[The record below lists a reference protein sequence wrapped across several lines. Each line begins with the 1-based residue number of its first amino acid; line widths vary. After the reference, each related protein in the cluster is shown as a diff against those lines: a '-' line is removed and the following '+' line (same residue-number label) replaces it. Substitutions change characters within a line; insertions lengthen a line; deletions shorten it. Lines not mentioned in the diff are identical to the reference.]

1 MRNNTKNFKKLRKF
15 ALGISLASLLFGS
28 SAELHAQTITTS
40 LATGTGTTTNLPIF
54 GNYGFNYSQSI
65 YLVSDMNPTALG
77 APTLITKIRYFYV
90 SGNLSSSTN
99 WTIFMGNTS
108 QADFNST
115 TNWIP
120 FANMSPVFT
129 GDLSAPSGNSW
140 LEITLDTPFLYDGT
154 SNLVVAVDENTPGFS
169 NVTWRSHTTGAN
181 RSMLYRSDSVNPDPA
196 NPPTASSRFGNV
208 PQTQFVHA
216 PTVDC
221 SSSPVVTNTL
231 VNDSEICAGETV
243 NFSFSGLPFNAGFTY
258 QWQFNTTGTWTGIAG
273 ATDPT
278 YSASLTETQ
287 NVRAVVTCSISN
299 ESTPGNEITV
309 TVNANPVVTVDVTEI
324 AFCAGTSVDIE
335 ASGAAT
341 YSWAPSVGLTAT
353 NTALVTANPS
363 AITTYTVTGTNA
375 AGCTATATSKIIPLT
390 SISKEA
396 TFSLGENC
404 EPGSP
409 IAITATITPATIS
422 GGSSWEYRFLGN
434 DGTTVLQDWN
444 VSNVYNFIPTMDS
457 VYSYFYQVRSNNCA
471 DYIDSSKVQI
481 QVGFGADVA
490 VTDYNCLNLGGIVN
504 IINAFGQTETSVV
517 YANPFDDVANT
528 TDVVFTGSAGI
539 VNGKAI
545 LTPSATSQ
553 NGTMS
558 INLPNFQAGFN
569 NSMTV
574 KFKLTAD
581 QPINSFG
588 TGGADGIS
596 YSFADDALA
605 TGVGPAHNG
614 RGSKLRLSFDAA
626 GNSPNLTGIYLVY
639 GYNAAAAIAPG
650 NATTLAFS
658 PNTSLWKT
666 QEDVPIELTINALGQ
681 VTVVVNGVIVFQ
693 NIQLPLS
700 YLTED
705 VSNWKHFFGATT
717 GGDAMRQ
724 GISDFEITTGALS
737 FALAPTGLL
746 PIDWQFGTQFADL
759 LPGLYDVWIAKN
771 ETSDC
776 GKMIETIE
784 ISNVNPIVDLGEN
797 TTICAGESI
806 TLDAGN
812 IGSSYVWSN
821 SNVVTQT
828 LNVTQAGIYVAYV
841 TNPLGCVGVGSIQVN
856 VTELPTATVIYA
868 QGNFPTVFFS
878 VINSQNVATYSWNFG
893 DGATVANAPGSV
905 SHTYEEDGTYTVTAT
920 ISNACGSETLTQT
933 VTIENTT
940 SLVTNTIEGL
950 KMYPNPTSNDFTVEI
965 DNSKSA
971 SIEIY
976 TVQGAWVESIPAFNG
991 KTLVSASTWT
1001 KGIYFVHVISEG
1013 KTSIN
1018 KLIVQ

>member
-15 ALGISLASLLFGS
+15 AMGISLASLLFGS
-28 SAELHAQTITTS
+28 SAELQAQTVTTS
-40 LATGTGTTTNLPIF
+40 LATGTGTTTSLPIL

-65 YLVSDMNPTALG
+65 YLVSDMNPTAVG

-90 SGNLSSSTN
+90 SGNLASSTN
-99 WTIFMGNTS
+99 WTIFMGNTT

-120 FANMSPVFT
+120 LANMSQVFT
-129 GDLSAPSGNSW
+129 GDLTAPAGNNW

-196 NPPTASSRFGNV
+196 SPPTATSRFGNV
-208 PQTQFVHA
+208 AQTQFEHA
-216 PTVDC
+216 PTIAC
-221 SSSPVVTNTL
+221 SGSPAVTTTL
-231 VNDSEICAGETV
+231 VNDDEICVGETV
-243 NFSFSGLPFNAGFTY
+243 NFSFSGLPFNSGFTY
-258 QWQFNTTGTWTGIAG
+258 QWQFNTTGTWTDIAG
-273 ATDPT
+273 ATEPT

-287 NVRAVVTCSISN
+287 NVRAVVTCSVSN

-309 TVNANPVVTVDVTEI
+309 TVNANPVVAVDVIET

-341 YSWAPSVGLTAT
+341 YSWAPSAGLATT
-353 NTALVTANPS
+353 NTAVVSANPS
-363 AITTYTVTGTNA
+363 VTTTYTVTGTNA

-390 SISKEA
+390 AISKEA
-396 TFSLGENC
+396 TFSPGENC

-409 IAITATITPATIS
+409 IAVTATVTPATIS

-471 DYIDSSKVQI
+471 DYIDSSKIQI
-481 QVGFGADVA
+481 PVGFGADVA

-504 IINAFGQTETSVV
+504 INNAFGQTETTVV

-528 TDVVFTGSAGI
+528 ANVVFTGSAGI
-539 VNGKAI
+539 VNDKAI
-545 LTPSATSQ
+545 LTPSATGQ
-553 NGTMS
+553 TGTMS
-558 INLPNFQAGFN
+558 IDLPNFQAGFN

-581 QPINSFG
+581 QPINTFG

-626 GNSPNLTGIYLVY
+626 GNSPNQPGIYLVY
-639 GYNAAAAIAPG
+639 GYNAAAPIAPA
-650 NATTLAFS
+650 NATTLAYS
-658 PNTSLWKT
+658 PNVSLWKI
-666 QEDVPIELTINALGQ
+666 QEDVPVELTINALGQ
-681 VTVVVNGVIVFQ
+681 ATVLVNNEVVFQ
-693 NIQLPLS
+693 NIQLPPS

-705 VSNWKHFFGATT
+705 VSNWKHFFGAVT

-724 GISDFEITTGALS
+724 GISDFEITTGALN
-737 FALAPTGLL
+737 FALTPTTVAPTA
-746 PIDWQFGTQFADL
+746 WQFGTEFTDL
-759 LPGLYDVWIAKN
+759 LPGTYDVWLAKN
-771 ETSDC
+771 ETSSC
-776 GKMIETIE
+776 AKLIETIE
-784 ISNVNPIVDLGEN
+784 ILNTNPLVNLGN
-797 TTICAGESI
+797 DTTICAGESI
-806 TLDAGN
+806 TLDAQN
-812 IGSSYVWSN
+812 VGSSYVWSN

-828 LNVTQAGIYVAYV
+828 LTVNQSGTVVAYV
-841 TNPLGCVGVGSIQVN
+841 TDALGCVGVGSIDIE
-856 VTELPTATVIYA
+856 VTELPTATSIYA
-868 QGNFPTVFFS
+868 QGNYPTVFFS
-878 VINSQNVATYSWNFG
+878 VINAENVSAYAWNFG
-893 DGATVANAPGSV
+893 DGSTVANAPGSV

-933 VTIENTT
+933 VTIENTA
-940 SLVTNTIEGL
+940 SLATNTIEGL

-976 TVQGAWVESIPAFNG
+976 TVQGAWVESIPDFNG
-991 KTLVSASTWT
+991 KTSVSASTWT
-1001 KGIYFVHVISEG
+1001 KGIYFVHVTSEG